1 VLTYDIWIG
10 FNDAIMRVIALMGI
24 GIMMMIISSLYSKKY
39 GNQLKGEFFFSNIT
53 RDSIPE
59 KKIITK
65 KVTQKTTLND
75 TIIDINIDGI
85 YAIKFELNGGEKFST
100 RAKNLIK
107 IIKFVTDNAEKT
119 SFLP

>member
-53 RDSIPE
+53 RDSMPE